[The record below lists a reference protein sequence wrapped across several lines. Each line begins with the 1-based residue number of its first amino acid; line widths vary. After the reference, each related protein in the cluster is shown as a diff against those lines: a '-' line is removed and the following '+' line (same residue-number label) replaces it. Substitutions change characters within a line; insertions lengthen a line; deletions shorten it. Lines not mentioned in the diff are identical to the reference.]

1 MKNNLWTRRQ
11 VISSLAALPLA
22 TNATFSTFSKIAT
35 SSIKPI
41 QCKLLNSQG
50 EPYEVSKMERFHIC
64 DLINRPFVIDPQFN
78 PGEIIFN
85 PEATPFR
92 ISLPVEVPGFGEVF
106 CYADNKGKGYTA
118 ESLNKT
124 NTLLLNFEFAV
135 DRLATVNRIIDEC
148 RKSSIAISS
157 DALSRVNESEK
168 FLEKCKAVKSDNI
181 AVSKWSFE
189 SLRES
194 LWAGEMVVIE
204 RAKAR
209 IETNG
214 DRKGFLF
221 GANAFA
227 FREYG
232 TPYTK
237 YFESLFNYATLP
249 FYMSG
254 IERTEGQP
262 NYSRVDSI
270 VKAMQNTQIIC
281 KGHPLIFYNDST
293 PVWARNKSFAETKKI
308 LLGYIRN
315 SVFTHRGRL
324 HVWDVIN
331 EMHVQPDAVPG
342 MAGFTKEQNVELT
355 CAAAKAAR
363 EADPTCF
370 RIVNST
376 GTWGDYYM
384 GRKHAI
390 GQQNVYDYLKMMEDA
405 KCDYE
410 AIGLQYYHSGRDLLE
425 FEHDLE
431 RFAQFNKPIHIT
443 EVQIP
448 SSSVD
453 YEGAA
458 WWGGGTGG
466 SRFPWHGKEFTETI
480 QADWVESVYTMLF
493 SKPYINAITWWD
505 IADPAF
511 VPYGGLLNRDM
522 TPKESYFRLKTL
534 LDKWKAMS

>member
-11 VISSLAALPLA
+11 VIGSLAALPFAASIPVSVIPKMLA
-22 TNATFSTFSKIAT
+22 SPSKLIH
-35 SSIKPI
+35 
-41 QCKLLNSQG
+41 CKLLNSQG
-50 EPYEVSKMERFHIC
+50 ELFEVIKMDRFHIC
-64 DLINRPFVIDPQFN
+64 DLKNRPFKIDPQLN
-78 PGEIIFN
+78 NGEIIFM
-85 PEATPFR
+85 PEAAPFR

-106 CYADNKGKGYTA
+106 CYADNKGNGYTA
-118 ESLNKT
+118 KALDKT
-124 NTLLLNFEFAV
+124 ETLLLNYEFAV
-135 DRLATVNRIIDEC
+135 DRLATIHRLIDEC
-148 RKSSIAISS
+148 RKSSIN
-157 DALSRVNESEK
+157 LSEAAMKRVTESEK
-168 FLEKCKAVKSDNI
+168 FLAKCEAAKSDYK

-194 LWAGEMVVIE
+194 LWAGEMIVIE

-209 IETNG
+209 IDANG
-214 DRKGFLF
+214 ARKGFLF

-270 VKAMQNTQIIC
+270 LKAMQNTEIIC
-281 KGHPLIFYNDST
+281 KGHPLIFYNTST
-293 PVWARNKSFAETKKI
+293 PAWARNKSFEETKKI

-315 SVFTHRGRL
+315 SILTHRGRI

-342 MAGFTKEQNVELT
+342 MTGFTKEQNVELT
-355 CAAAKAAR
+355 CAAAKAAH

-384 GRKHAI
+384 GHNPAI
-390 GQQNVYDYLKMMEDA
+390 GQQNVFDYLKMMEDA
-405 KCDYE
+405 KCDFD

-425 FEHDLE
+425 FERDVE
-431 RFAQFNKPIHIT
+431 RFTIFNKPIHIT

-453 YEGAA
+453 YQGAS
-458 WWGGGTGG
+458 WWGGGNGG
-466 SRFPWHGKEFTETI
+466 SHFPWHGKEFTETI
-480 QADWVESVYTMLF
+480 QADWVESVYTLLF

-511 VPYGGLLNRDM
+511 VPYGGLLNKDM

-534 LDKWKAMS
+534 LDKWKTM

>member
-1 MKNNLWTRRQ
+1 MKNHLWTRRQ
-11 VISSLAALPLA
+11 VIGSFAAIPMAASASVSALSRNTA
-22 TNATFSTFSKIAT
+22 TPAKKIR
-35 SSIKPI
+35 
-41 QCKLLNSQG
+41 CKLLNSQG
-50 EPYEVSKMERFHIC
+50 EPYDVKRMERFHIC
-64 DLINRPFVIDPQFN
+64 DLKNRPFQIDPQFN
-78 PGEIIFN
+78 PGEIIFL
-85 PEATPFR
+85 PEVTPFR

-106 CYADNKGKGYTA
+106 CYADNQGKGYTA
-118 ESLNKT
+118 ERLDKTDTLFLNY
-124 NTLLLNFEFAV
+124 EFAV
-135 DRLATVNRIIDEC
+135 DRLAAVHRIIDEC
-148 RKSSIAISS
+148 RKSSVAISP
-157 DALSRVNESEK
+157 DAIGRVNESEK
-168 FLEKCKAVKSDNI
+168 LLEKCKGVKSDDI
-181 AVSKWSFE
+181 SISKWSFE

-214 DRKGFLF
+214 ARKGFLF

-249 FYMSG
+249 FYMSSV
-254 IERTEGQP
+254 ERTEGQP

-270 VKAMQNTQIIC
+270 LKAMQNTQIIC

-293 PVWARNKSFAETKKI
+293 PVWARNKPFEETKKI

-315 SVFTHRGRL
+315 SILTHRGRI

-355 CAAAKAAR
+355 CAAAKAAH

-384 GRKHAI
+384 GRKHAV

-425 FEHDLE
+425 FEREVE
-431 RFAQFNKPIHIT
+431 RFTVFNKRIHIT

-453 YEGAA
+453 YQGAS
-458 WWGGGTGG
+458 WWGGGNGG

-480 QADWVESVYTMLF
+480 QADWVESVYTILF
-493 SKPYINAITWWD
+493 SKPYIDAITWWD

-522 TPKESYFRLKTL
+522 TPKESYSRLKGL
-534 LDKWKAMS
+534 LDKWKAM